1 MRIFGASE
9 YGIVFVTFLISMAL
23 RGLLDVYVYDI
34 NPYSRDIFLEI
45 WQGNFIFDKYWQFI
59 IGFFALF
66 GYVWGKMCG
75 AHLMVVYNRG
85 EWKKGTI
92 CRRLLGF

>member
-9 YGIVFVTFLISMAL
+9 YGIVFVTVFISMGL
-23 RGLLDVYVYDI
+23 RGLLDKYVYDI
-34 NPYSRDIFLEI
+34 NPYSKDIFLEI

-59 IGFFALF
+59 FGFFAIF
-66 GYVWGKMCG
+66 GYVWGKMCY
-75 AHLMVVYNRG
+75 AHFMVIYDRG
-85 EWKKGTI
+85 ELKKGTI